1 MALSARQ
8 ITLVASTITPLLVF
22 GTGTGTTFKS
32 ISGSVQDPLPVRLR
46 NQDASV
52 TIWIG
57 GPDVSASLGTSLKA
71 GETMTMNL
79 YGGSS
84 PSVTSEIPYA
94 FSTGTPVI
102 EVLLGR
108 Q

>member
-8 ITLVASTITPLLVF
+8 ITFVASTPTPLLVF
-22 GTGTGTTFKS
+22 GTGSGSTFKS
-32 ISGSVQDPLPVRLR
+32 IAGTVQDPLPVQIK
-46 NQDASV
+46 NEDPST

-57 GPDVSASLGTSLKA
+57 GPDVSATNGQSLAPLA
-71 GETMTMNL
+71 AMTMNL

-84 PSVTSEIPYA
+84 PSSTSEIPYG
-94 FSTGTPVI
+94 FSTGTTVVS
-102 EVLLGR
+102 VLVGR